1 MSGET
6 LNLIWVCL
14 WLWLWHVLVSIRE
27 GSALALTVAT
37 WMGFYRGFLS
47 VLFFLQ
53 LQFSAITNGDLCSVN
68 VLKCHTAFD
77 LCRLPEW
84 FHWPEAKNQLFQMH
98 TENQCPLELKMLVW
112 QNIVVMLTWSY
123 YPVNA
128 QRPAKATRIQEKTEI
143 HKVQSVIPSC
153 CTQLVLD
160 MRKIVT
166 LDKNCNIN

>member
-27 GSALALTVAT
+27 GSALALGT
-37 WMGFYRGFLS
+37 WMGFYRFFLL
-47 VLFFLQ
+47 VFFFLQ
-53 LQFSAITNGDLCSVN
+53 LQFSAITKGDICSVN

-77 LCRLPEW
+77 LCRLSEW
-84 FHWPEAKNQLFQMH
+84 FHWPEAKKSIIPNAH
-98 TENQCPLELKMLVW
+98 RKQCPLELKMLVW

-143 HKVQSVIPSC
+143 HKVQSVIPNC

-160 MRKIVT
+160 MCKIAT